1 VRQRGSWLDQMV
13 YRFQH
18 RWETSAQYRATTAG
32 VVGLVVLVAMCT
44 CTGAMATAANAALS
58 SIGLGGSAA
67 GPDSANTGTQQ
78 LRAQDAFPTFTI
90 PAYTPVA
97 LPVGTIPDSQTPMPG
112 PTPTPTTVATP
123 TNTPGGPSNTPT
135 TCNGGSGGGSW
146 AFTPCPVVGGQSV
159 TITVV
164 DRHAPGSSLYVV
176 VNFGPCGSTCTWLL
190 YPSLDG
196 AGTWSYTATV
206 PSAASNSGV
215 PITGMVKVQSN
226 GNTMLINAE
235 PVQ

>member
-97 LPVGTIPDSQTPMPG
+97 LPVGTIPDSQTPAPTPTTP
-112 PTPTPTTVATP
+112 PTPTPLPTP
-123 TNTPGGPSNTPT
+123 TPCQTGCGGGGGGGPSGTVTASTTPNPWH
-135 TCNGGSGGGSW
+135 NGQTYTVSVHTSAPNIPINLIISFANGVTQLNNGTGLTDGSGNYSYNNTAAASYGTAHVLVEAGFPGGT
-146 AFTPCPVVGGQSV
+146 AY
-159 TITVV
+159 
-164 DRHAPGSSLYVV
+164 ANLYV
-176 VNFGPCGSTCTWLL
+176 PCT
-190 YPSLDG
+190 P
-196 AGTWSYTATV
+196 
-206 PSAASNSGV
+206 
-215 PITGMVKVQSN
+215 
-226 GNTMLINAE
+226 
-235 PVQ
+235 